1 MHIYKRIH
9 SVSISNAN
17 KQQAEWNR
25 TADGSKLS
33 ANSPNPR
40 INKAEY
46 PTTTTAR
53 TGTGRERGG
62 EGIPTRDWELSK
74 KS

>member
-46 PTTTTAR
+46 PTTEQQEREQA
-53 TGTGRERGG
+53 GREG
-62 EGIPTRDWELSK
+62 EREYQHAIGN
-74 KS
+74 